1 MYKRQVVFDP
11 IDTWKKTKI
20 LGGTYEVRQLLI
32 PVIKEGKRV
41 YTSPSVME
49 LRDICRREQE
59 TLWDESRRFVNPQKV
74 YVDLSQKLYDMKKDL
89 LEKMSEKDFD

>member
-1 MYKRQVVFDP
+1 MVVFDP

-32 PVIKEGKRV
+32 PVIKKGKRV

-49 LRDICRREQE
+49 LRDICRKEQE

>member
-1 MYKRQVVFDP
+1 MVVFDP

-20 LGGTYEVRQLLI
+20 LGGTYESPAFDSGHQGRQNAA
-32 PVIKEGKRV
+32 